1 MNHGSKLSYFATVTD
16 IDIFNQIQAQEI
28 KENAQFNL
36 YIDLYDLRDKINK
49 CDNLNKAVLV
59 ASLDKLYKDLRL
71 LNEEF
76 ITSLIILYF
85 VLINNDETGE
95 RKIFSFWTTSKMQR
109 LKLLNHKYIHKHW
122 KLVEALR
129 KKMLRKKH

>member
-49 CDNLNKAVLV
+49 CDNLNKSVLV

-122 KLVEALR
+122 KLIEALR